1 MSGCFI
7 SPTVAIHVIAFSLC
21 VSLYQTATETK
32 WKKKKKLF
40 FYFCGTNMLRKQW
53 HYLLMHQSCVSVLG
67 ELRQKSLFW

>member
-32 WKKKKKLF
+32 WKKKKKKVAFLF
-40 FYFCGTNMLRKQW
+40 LWDKHVKKNSGTI
-53 HYLLMHQSCVSVLG
+53 
-67 ELRQKSLFW
+67 F